1 MEVKL
6 LEGGRLGETTAVE
19 VAREGAG
26 RKVLTL
32 LDMVIA
38 STLELGIME

>member
-6 LEGGRLGETTAVE
+6 LEGGRPGETAAVE
-19 VAREGAG
+19 VAREEAG
-26 RKVLTL
+26 RRVLTL

-38 STLELGIME
+38 STLEIGITE